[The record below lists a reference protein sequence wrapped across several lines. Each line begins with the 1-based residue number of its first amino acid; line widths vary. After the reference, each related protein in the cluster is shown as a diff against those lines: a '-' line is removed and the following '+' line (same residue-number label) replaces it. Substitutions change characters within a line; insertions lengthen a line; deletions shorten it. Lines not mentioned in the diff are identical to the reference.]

1 MKRLPGRLRAVGPC
15 LLLIG
20 VQLAACGDDSSTAA
34 PVETPT
40 AGASGASGTA
50 GGSAG
55 KSGGAGTSAGAG
67 AGAGTSGAAGV
78 GGTGGPFG
86 GAAGV
91 GGTGGTS
98 NGGAAGTG
106 AGGGA
111 AGNGAAGANAGA
123 GAGQSGGGQG
133 GGGQAGTGQS
143 GAGQGGTGQAG
154 AAGGTATEDAPT
166 SKQTYA
172 AATGDVLNPE
182 RGFHHYVDL
191 LTEDFSDVRASGSTL
206 VYSYVHLD
214 AYRTKALPDALLTKI
229 KTALGRLRTA
239 GLKVVLRF
247 AYNEGPYP
255 NPEPDASKDQIFA
268 HLDQLAPVLASDNDV
283 IAILQAGF
291 IGAWGEWHSSTNG
304 LDTNPAAWQA
314 ILGKILEVLPAN
326 RVTQVRTPQRKSDL
340 FKTKLT
346 SAEAFTGIDKARVGH
361 MNDCFLASDDDSGTY
376 EGDITK
382 WKGWVADE
390 SRFVPVGG
398 ETCADNPPRSS
409 CASAKKELALL
420 HFSYLNRDYHED
432 VIASWKKDKCYDEIA
447 EKLGYR
453 LVLKTANVAEKVRP
467 GGSFRLDVTLEN
479 QGYAAPFNQRPV
491 ELVLSGQGKT
501 ERVTL
506 AELEARRWLPGTTT
520 LTTHVK
526 LPSSLAPGAY
536 TIGLRL
542 PDASPSL
549 EARAEYAI
557 QFANKATWNASTRV
571 NELGTV
577 TIANDAPGTS
587 DPNQAELAVSGTG
600 QVAPGP

>member
-1 MKRLPGRLRAVGPC
+1 MKRLPQSLRAVGPC
-15 LLLIG
+15 LLLLG
-20 VQLAACGDDSSTAA
+20 APLAACGDDSSTAA
-34 PVETPT
+34 PVETPA
-40 AGASGASGTA
+40 AGASGVSGASA
-50 GGSAG
+50 GSAG
-55 KSGGAGTSAGAG
+55 SGGTSGSAGASLGGAG
-67 AGAGTSGAAGV
+67 
-78 GGTGGPFG
+78 GGT
-86 GAAGV
+86 
-91 GGTGGTS
+91 
-98 NGGAAGTG
+98 GGAAGTG
-106 AGGGA
+106 SNGGSAGSGGLPNGGSAGASGGA
-111 AGNGAAGANAGA
+111 AGSGDA
-123 GAGQSGGGQG
+123 GAGQ
-133 GGGQAGTGQS
+133 A
-143 GAGQGGTGQAG
+143 GAGQGGAGQGGFGQGGAGQAG
-154 AAGGTATEDAPT
+154 AAGGVATEDAPT
-166 SKQTYA
+166 SLQTYD
-172 AATGDVLNPE
+172 AATGTVLNPE

-191 LTEDFSDVRASGSTL
+191 LTEDFSDVRASGATL

-214 AYRTKALPDALLTKI
+214 AYRTKALPDALLTKL
-229 KTALGRLRTA
+229 KAALGRLRTA

-291 IGAWGEWHSSTNG
+291 IGAWGEWHSSTHG
-304 LDTNPAAWQA
+304 LDTDPAAWQA

-326 RVTQVRTPQRKSDL
+326 RLTQVRTPQRKADL
-340 FKTKLT
+340 YQTKLT
-346 SAEAFTGIDKARVGH
+346 SSEAFTGVDKARVGH

-453 LVLKTANVAEKVRP
+453 LVLKSASVAEKARP
-467 GGSFRLDVTLEN
+467 GGSFQLQVALEN

-491 ELVLSGQGKT
+491 ELVLSGQGKSHV
-501 ERVTL
+501 VTL
-506 AELEARRWLPGTTT
+506 TELEVRRWLPGTTT
-520 LTTHVK
+520 VSTHVK

-549 EARAEYAI
+549 AARAEYAI
-557 QFANKATWNASTRV
+557 QFANEGTWNASTRV

-577 TIANDAPGTS
+577 TIAVDAPGTS
-587 DPNQAELAVSGTG
+587 DESQTELAADGTA
-600 QVAPGP
+600 QVAPAP